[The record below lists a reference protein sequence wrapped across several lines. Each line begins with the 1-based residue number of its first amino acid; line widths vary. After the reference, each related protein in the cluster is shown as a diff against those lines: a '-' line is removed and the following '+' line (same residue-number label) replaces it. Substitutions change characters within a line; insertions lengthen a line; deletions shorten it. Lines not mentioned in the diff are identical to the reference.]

1 MLVINLTNLFSL
13 SLHTDTGASP
23 CYIDYTIQSSGTIV
37 RDNSCIEN
45 DGLIERLRF
54 LISSFLISNE
64 V

>member
-13 SLHTDTGASP
+13 SLHTDTGGLGILQA
-23 CYIDYTIQSSGTIV
+23 IQSSGTIV